1 MKFWLPKIIFGLILI
16 SLAFFLLKNQDFI
29 FAPSDRGG
37 QVAEIELPVQQ
48 RESTSIKDTTIKPQT
63 RAVSK
68 ESSNAAAEGLSR
80 FYASINSDLGKKG
93 PRIKNHVVYLPDPK
107 GDIDKLLEARR
118 LVTRPLRANWQ
129 GDKESRPFRVG
140 QTVFQKLSEYAE
152 DNGLQVIWWLN
163 RDFLVKDPF
172 RINKNIIDTAYQL
185 GKGVEGHFENGVSTF
200 FCYRH
205 RTLVLIDLPTE
216 YIKKECTLLKS
227 KTGYN

>member
-16 SLAFFLLKNQDFI
+16 IVAFLLLKNQDFI
-29 FAPSDRGG
+29 FSASERGEH
-37 QVAEIELPVQQ
+37 VPEISLPVQ
-48 RESTSIKDTTIKPQT
+48 EKMPTKLKDTTIKPKA
-63 RAVSK
+63 RAVNK

-93 PRIKNHVVYLPDPK
+93 PRIKNHVVYLPEPK

-152 DNGLQVIWWLN
+152 DNGLEVIWWLN

-200 FCYRH
+200 FCHRH
-205 RTLVLIDLPTE
+205 RTLVLIDLPTD

>member
-1 MKFWLPKIIFGLILI
+1 MKFWLPKIIFGLFLVT
-16 SLAFFLLKNQDFI
+16 LAFLLLKNQDFI
-29 FAPSDRGG
+29 FSSSGSGG
-37 QVAEIELPVQQ
+37 KVAEIDLPVQ
-48 RESTSIKDTTIKPQT
+48 EKPATKLKDATIKPKA
-63 RAVSK
+63 RAVNK
-68 ESSNAAAEGLSR
+68 ESVNAAAEGLSR
-80 FYASINSDLGKKG
+80 FYASINPDLEKKG
-93 PRIKNHVVYLPDPK
+93 PRIKNHVVYLPEPK
-107 GDIDKLLEARR
+107 GDIDKLLEAKR
-118 LVTRPLRANWQ
+118 LVTRPLRASWQ

-152 DNGLQVIWWLN
+152 DNGLEVIWWLN